1 MMTKRRRLD
10 KRRTTDHDE
19 PTVHDVAQYIL
30 DELGTIDTMKLQKLC
45 YFAQGWSLTKLQRP
59 LFREPIEAWRMGPV
73 IRALYR
79 HHRGQARVS
88 NWDHADADSSRLSR
102 DQRIVVSTVINAYR
116 HTDGFKMGRDT
127 HKHTPW
133 IDAYEKASDSNR
145 GPIVMREED
154 IRKYFDELAEQL

>member
-1 MMTKRRRLD
+1 MMTKRSKLKRLAA
-10 KRRTTDHDE
+10 DHDE
-19 PTVHDVAQYIL
+19 PTVHDVAQYII

-88 NWDHADADSSRLSR
+88 DWNYADADSSRLSR
-102 DQRIVVSTVINAYR
+102 DQRIIVSTVVNAYR

-133 IDAYEKASDSNR
+133 IEAYKDASPAQR
-145 GPIVMREED
+145 GQVVMPEEE